1 MSRKHG
7 QLNPAKRKAKRSM
20 RQKPLLPVL
29 GRKRGPRDEA
39 EATALLKQFA
49 SETRDNQE
57 KLYEAFQP
65 VAETARHAVPV
76 WIEPLPQRIAPSH
89 LMIADAVEAYTLEK
103 PTRRKPRA
111 RSMDVALGLKPRP
124 GPAKGTQ
131 RDGLRTAIHVHY
143 LRLWGETWLG
153 IADRYQ
159 IDFRT
164 LQRIYETHSNGIV
177 EHLVEECGDLFVPLG
192 YDAKDGKLIVNPTE
206 AATVLMI
213 FERLAEL
220 GSVTKLTLALKAEG
234 GKREQ
239 ATAIAL
245 AQMGSVHALMCALK
259 AEGITGKRGKP
270 IDKGYFYQLLNNPI
284 YVGEA
289 VHKGMYPGKHKAIVS
304 RVLWNKVRK
313 ILSGVTPGRA
323 AKMR

>member
-1 MSRKHG
+1 MSRKQG
-7 QLNPAKRKAKRSM
+7 PLDTAKRKAKRSM

-57 KLYEAFQP
+57 KLYEAFRP

-89 LMIADAVEAYTLEK
+89 LMIADAVEAYTLEQ
-103 PTRRKPRA
+103 PTRRNPRA
-111 RSMDVALGLKPRP
+111 RSMDVALGLKRPP

-131 RDGLRTAIHVHY
+131 RDGLRTAIHIHY
-143 LRLWGETWLG
+143 LWLWGETWLG

-159 IDFRT
+159 IDVRT
-164 LQRIYETHSNGIV
+164 LQRIYETHSDGIV
-177 EHLVEECGDLFVPLG
+177 EHLSGDLFVPLG

-213 FERLAEL
+213 FERLAEM
-220 GSVTKLTLALKAEG
+220 GSVTKLILALKAEG
-234 GKREQ
+234 ITGKREQ

-245 AQMGSVHALMCALK
+245 AQMRSVHALMRALK

-270 IDKGYFYQLLNNPI
+270 IDEGYLYQLLNNPI

-323 AKMR
+323 AKTR

>member
-1 MSRKHG
+1 M
-7 QLNPAKRKAKRSM
+7 AK
-20 RQKPLLPVL
+20 
-29 GRKRGPRDEA
+29 
-39 EATALLKQFA
+39 
-49 SETRDNQE
+49 
-57 KLYEAFQP
+57 
-65 VAETARHAVPV
+65 TARHAVPV
-76 WIEPLPQRIAPSH
+76 WIEPLLSIH
-89 LMIADAVEAYTLEK
+89 LMIADAVEDYTLEQ
-103 PTRRKPRA
+103 PTRRNPRA

-131 RDGLRTAIHVHY
+131 RGGLRTAIHVHY
-143 LRLWGETWLG
+143 LLLWGETWMG

-159 IDFRT
+159 KDVRT
-164 LQRIYETHSNGIV
+164 LQRIYETHTDGII
-177 EHLVEECGDLFVPLG
+177 EHLSGDGFVPLG

-213 FERLAEL
+213 FERLAEM
-220 GSVTKLTLALKAEG
+220 GSVTKLILALKAEG
-234 GKREQ
+234 ITGKREQ

-245 AQMGSVHALMCALK
+245 AQMGSVHALMRALK

-270 IDKGYFYQLLNNPI
+270 IDEGYLYQLLNNPI

-323 AKMR
+323 AKTR

>member
-1 MSRKHG
+1 
-7 QLNPAKRKAKRSM
+7 
-20 RQKPLLPVL
+20 
-29 GRKRGPRDEA
+29 
-39 EATALLKQFA
+39 
-49 SETRDNQE
+49 
-57 KLYEAFQP
+57 
-65 VAETARHAVPV
+65 
-76 WIEPLPQRIAPSH
+76 
-89 LMIADAVEAYTLEK
+89 
-103 PTRRKPRA
+103 
-111 RSMDVALGLKPRP
+111 MDVALGVQRRP

-131 RDGLRTAIHVHY
+131 RGGLRTAIHVHY
-143 LRLWGETWLG
+143 LLLWGETWLG

-159 IDFRT
+159 KDVRT
-164 LQRIYETHSNGIV
+164 LQRIYETHRDGII
-177 EHLVEECGDLFVPLG
+177 EHLSGDGFVPLG

-220 GSVTKLTLALKAEG
+220 GALKAEG
-234 GKREQ
+234 ITGKREQ

-245 AQMGSVHALMCALK
+245 AQMGSVHALMRALK

-270 IDKGYFYQLLNNPI
+270 IDEGYLYQLLNNPI

-323 AKMR
+323 AKTR

>member
-1 MSRKHG
+1 MSRKEG
-7 QLNPAKRKAKRSM
+7 PLNPAKRKAKRSM

-39 EATALLKQFA
+39 EAPALLKQFA
-49 SETRDNQE
+49 SETRGNHE
-57 KLYEAFQP
+57 KLLKAFRP
-65 VAETARHAVPV
+65 VAKTARHAVPV
-76 WIEPLPQRIAPSH
+76 WIEPLPRRIAPSQ
-89 LMIADAVEAYTLEK
+89 LMIADAVEAYTLEQ
-103 PTRRKPRA
+103 PTRRNPRA
-111 RSMDVALGLKPRP
+111 RSMDVALGLKRP
-124 GPAKGTQ
+124 PGRLRGTQ
-131 RDGLRTAIHVHY
+131 REALRTAIHIHY
-143 LRLWGETWLG
+143 LLLWGETWEG

-159 IDFRT
+159 KDVRT
-164 LQRIYETHSNGIV
+164 LQRIYETHTDGII
-177 EHLVEECGDLFVPLG
+177 EHLSGDGFVPLG

-213 FERLAEL
+213 FERLAEM
-220 GSVTKLTLALKAEG
+220 GSVTKLILALKAEG
-234 GKREQ
+234 ITGKREQ

-245 AQMGSVHALMCALK
+245 AQMGSVHALMRALK

-270 IDKGYFYQLLNNPI
+270 IDEGYLYQLLNNPI

-323 AKMR
+323 AKTR

>member
-1 MSRKHG
+1 
-7 QLNPAKRKAKRSM
+7 M
-20 RQKPLLPVL
+20 RQKPLLPVVS
-29 GRKRGPRDEA
+29 RKRGPRDAA
-39 EATALLKQFA
+39 EALVPLKQFN

-57 KLYEAFQP
+57 KLFEAFRA

-76 WIEPLPQRIAPSH
+76 WIEPLPWIAPSH
-89 LMIADAVEAYTLEK
+89 LVIADAVEAYTLEE

-111 RSMDVALGLKPRP
+111 RSMDVALGLKRP
-124 GPAKGTQ
+124 PGRLRGTQ
-131 RDGLRTAIHVHY
+131 REALRTAIHIHY
-143 LRLWGETWLG
+143 LLLRGETWQG

-164 LQRIYETHSNGIV
+164 LQRIYETHTEGII
-177 EHLVEECGDLFVPLG
+177 EHLSGDGFVPQG
-192 YDAKDGKLIVNPTE
+192 YDVKDGKLIVNPTE

-213 FERLAEL
+213 FERLAEM
-220 GSVTKLTLALKAEG
+220 GSVTKLILALKAEDIT
-234 GKREQ
+234 GKREH

-245 AQMGSVHALMCALK
+245 AQMRSVHALMRALK
-259 AEGITGKRGKP
+259 AEGISGKRGKP
-270 IDKGYFYQLLNNPI
+270 IDEGYLYQLLNNPI

-323 AKMR
+323 AKTR